1 MRFLAVTLL
10 SLAAACSL
18 AAQQPAAPAD
28 PTTPQNSAATAQTT
42 PQASQPTPSSAPG
55 QPSPEASAPPSSQA
69 SQQPS
74 AQAGQVPST
83 MPPGTS
89 MVPTE
94 TPKELA
100 QAKRD
105 FKEGMKLKS
114 SGKLDQAYDK
124 FEKAAELSPHNLDYI
139 TAREFT
145 RQQLV
150 MEALERGNKAMLE
163 HREIIAMAEFR
174 RATEYDPTNDFAI
187 QRLRDSMPEELEPV
201 SQSMRVVEQSTPIE
215 LQPSEA
221 HHDFHFRGDARALLT
236 QVTQAYGVVAE
247 FDDSVQQ
254 RRVRFDIEDVN
265 FATAVDAAMHVTKT
279 FWVPLSSRQML
290 FAADNIENRRNLER
304 MSLRTFYLPDVGS
317 EQQLNEMMNSLRVLL
332 ELRFIAAE
340 KSQSTITIRA
350 QQPIVEAAARLLE
363 SLSGGAPE
371 VMLDM
376 RVYEVSSSLM
386 RQLGTALPTQF
397 TMFNIGAGL
406 LASLEAGLGPNA
418 QNLINQL
425 IAGGGINQANSSA
438 IQALLGQLQN
448 QSNSI
453 LSSPFATFGGG
464 LTLFGLTTG
473 GQGITFTL
481 NLNDNSLRSLEH
493 VTLRAGQNDPAVLKV
508 GERYPIVNATFAPI
522 YNSPAIAR
530 VIGNSTYKAPF
541 PSFNYEDLG
550 LILKATPQIHA
561 ARDITLKLELA
572 FRSLGAQTVNGI
584 PIINNREYNGTIT
597 VKEGQSSVVTG
608 LLSSADALSL
618 NGYPF
623 LSRVPGLSYAS
634 SQHNKNG
641 MDDELMVVITPHI
654 VRAPERNS
662 FAQTLPN
669 TQ

>member
-1 MRFLAVTLL
+1 
-10 SLAAACSL
+10 
-18 AAQQPAAPAD
+18 
-28 PTTPQNSAATAQTT
+28 
-42 PQASQPTPSSAPG
+42 
-55 QPSPEASAPPSSQA
+55 
-69 SQQPS
+69 
-74 AQAGQVPST
+74 

-89 MVPTE
+89 MVPTV
-94 TPKELA
+94 TPKERA
-100 QAKRD
+100 EAKRD

-114 SGKLDQAYDK
+114 AGKLDQAFRK
-124 FEKAAELSPHNLDYI
+124 FEQAAELDPHNLDYI

-150 MEALERGNKAMLE
+150 MEALERGNQAMLN
-163 HREIIAMAEFR
+163 HNEIVGMAEFR
-174 RATEYDPTNDFAI
+174 RAAEYDPTNDFAL
-187 QRLRDSMPEELEPV
+187 QRLRDSMPEELEPEP
-201 SQSMRVVEQSTPIE
+201 QKMRVVEQSTPIE
-215 LQPSEA
+215 LQPSQA
-221 HHDFHFRGDARALLT
+221 HHDFHFRGDAKALLT

-265 FATAVDAAMHVTKT
+265 FATAMEAATQVTKT

-290 FAADNIENRRNLER
+290 FAADNIENRRNLEH
-304 MSLRTFYLPDVGS
+304 MSLRTFYLPDVSS

-464 LTLFGLTTG
+464 LTLFGLSAGATG
-473 GQGITFTL
+473 GTINF
-481 NLNDNSLRSLEH
+481 NLNDSTLRSLEH
-493 VTLRAGQNDPAVLKV
+493 VTLRASQNNAATLKI

-522 YNSPAIAR
+522 YNTPAIAQ
-530 VIGNSTYKAPF
+530 VIGNASYIAPF
-541 PSFNYEDLG
+541 PSFNFEDLG
-550 LILKATPQIHA
+550 LVLKATPSIHGDRA
-561 ARDITLKLELA
+561 VTLKLELA
-572 FRSLGAQTVNGI
+572 IRSLGTQNVNGL
-584 PIINNREYNGTIT
+584 PIINNHEYNGIIT
-597 VKEGQSSVVTG
+597 VKDGESSVVTG
-608 LLSSADALSL
+608 LLSRMDALSL
-618 NGYPF
+618 SGYPF
-623 LSRVPGLSYAS
+623 LARVPALSYAAS
-634 SQHNKNG
+634 EHDKNG
-641 MDDELMVVITPHI
+641 MDDELLVVITPHI
-654 VRAPERNS
+654 VRLPENNS
-662 FAQTLPN
+662 FAVALPSGL
-669 TQ
+669 

>member
-1 MRFLAVTLL
+1 
-10 SLAAACSL
+10 
-18 AAQQPAAPAD
+18 
-28 PTTPQNSAATAQTT
+28 
-42 PQASQPTPSSAPG
+42 
-55 QPSPEASAPPSSQA
+55 
-69 SQQPS
+69 
-74 AQAGQVPST
+74 

-89 MVPTE
+89 MVPTV
-94 TPKELA
+94 TPKERA
-100 QAKRD
+100 EAKRD

-114 SGKLDQAYDK
+114 AGKLDQAFRK
-124 FEKAAELSPHNLDYI
+124 FEQAAELDPHNLDYI

-150 MEALERGNKAMLE
+150 MEALERGNQAMLN
-163 HREIIAMAEFR
+163 HNEIVGMAEFR
-174 RATEYDPTNDFAI
+174 RAAEYDPTNDFAL
-187 QRLRDSMPEELEPV
+187 QRLRDSMPEELEPEP
-201 SQSMRVVEQSTPIE
+201 QKMRVVEQSTPIE
-215 LQPSEA
+215 LQPSQA
-221 HHDFHFRGDARALLT
+221 HHDFHFRGDAKALLT

-265 FATAVDAAMHVTKT
+265 FATAMEAATQVTKT

-304 MSLRTFYLPDVGS
+304 MSLRTFYLPDVSS

-464 LTLFGLTTG
+464 LTLFGLSAGATG
-473 GQGITFTL
+473 GTINF
-481 NLNDNSLRSLEH
+481 NLNDSTLRSLEH
-493 VTLRAGQNDPAVLKV
+493 VTLRASQNNAATLKI

-522 YNSPAIAR
+522 YNTPAIAQ
-530 VIGNSTYKAPF
+530 VIGNASYIAPF
-541 PSFNYEDLG
+541 PSFNFEDLG
-550 LILKATPQIHA
+550 LVLKATPSIHGDRA
-561 ARDITLKLELA
+561 VTLKLELA
-572 FRSLGAQTVNGI
+572 IRSLGTQNVNGL
-584 PIINNREYNGTIT
+584 PIINNHEYNGTIT
-597 VKEGQSSVVTG
+597 VKDGESSVVTG
-608 LLSSADALSL
+608 LLSRMDALSL
-618 NGYPF
+618 SGYPF
-623 LSRVPGLSYAS
+623 LARVPALSYAAS
-634 SQHNKNG
+634 EHDKNG
-641 MDDELMVVITPHI
+641 MDDELLVVITPHI
-654 VRAPERNS
+654 VRLPENNS
-662 FAQTLPN
+662 FAVALPSGL
-669 TQ
+669 